1 MVVKLTGQLRPLPH
15 AEPTRMLIARR
26 RASTVWYSSARSIMS
41 RKFFRLLPVAR
52 LDARHRRRRHHQRR
66 GGFQVRIKLMVLFAF
81 MVPILLIASA
91 LRRRRSSS
99 AIAALELSLVLGM
112 AFCGAAAA
120 DTGSMN

>member
-1 MVVKLTGQLRPLPH
+1 VVVKLTGQLRHLP
-15 AEPTRMLIARR
+15 R
-26 RASTVWYSSARSIMS
+26 RADANADSAKASITVWYSSARSIMS

-52 LDARHRRRRHHQRR
+52 VQARHCRRRHHQRR